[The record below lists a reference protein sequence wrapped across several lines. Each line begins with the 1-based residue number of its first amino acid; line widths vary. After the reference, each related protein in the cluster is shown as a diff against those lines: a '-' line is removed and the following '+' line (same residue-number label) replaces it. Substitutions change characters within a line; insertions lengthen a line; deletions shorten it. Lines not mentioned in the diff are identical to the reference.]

1 MPRLLCLF
9 PLLALTAGLP
19 AEETWTRFRGEN
31 GAGISTTKGIP
42 HQWTI
47 EDYRWKRE
55 LPGIGHSSPVAWEKR
70 LFVTSGEENTGER
83 LVLAIDADSGSTLWQ
98 RNFSDEAHGKHK
110 LNSFAST
117 TPTVDEDSIYI
128 GWGTPKQVMIMA
140 LEHDGSTRWQ
150 TDLGAFKSGHGYGVS
165 LMLYRD
171 LVIVP
176 NEHEGESALF
186 ALDKKDGSVRWKIE
200 RDSRATYSTPC
211 LLKNG
216 GRTEL
221 IFTNYNQGVTAL
233 DPASGRLLWKADVF
247 DRSHIE
253 SSIASPVIAG
263 KLILATS
270 GWLGHGNELIAVRP
284 PLPGEGNT
292 AQQVY
297 RISRG
302 APLCTTPLVYEE
314 LLFLWSDT
322 GIATAADARTGKV
335 HWQKRIGGTFYASP
349 ICIDDAIY
357 NIDVGGNVTVL
368 RASEEFEVLGRCSLE
383 DGCHST
389 PAVAHGRLYLRTFH
403 GLSALDSKP

>member
-1 MPRLLCLF
+1 
-9 PLLALTAGLP
+9 
-19 AEETWTRFRGEN
+19 
-31 GAGISTTKGIP
+31 
-42 HQWTI
+42 
-47 EDYRWKRE
+47 
-55 LPGIGHSSPVAWEKR
+55 
-70 LFVTSGEENTGER
+70 
-83 LVLAIDADSGSTLWQ
+83 
-98 RNFSDEAHGKHK
+98 
-110 LNSFAST
+110 
-117 TPTVDEDSIYI
+117 
-128 GWGTPKQVMIMA
+128 
-140 LEHDGSTRWQ
+140 
-150 TDLGAFKSGHGYGVS
+150 
-165 LMLYRD
+165 
-171 LVIVP
+171 
-176 NEHEGESALF
+176 
-186 ALDKKDGSVRWKIE
+186 
-200 RDSRATYSTPC
+200 
-211 LLKNG
+211 
-216 GRTEL
+216 
-221 IFTNYNQGVTAL
+221 
-233 DPASGRLLWKADVF
+233 
-247 DRSHIE
+247 
-253 SSIASPVIAG
+253 VIAG
-263 KLILATS
+263 KLVLATS

-403 GLSALDSKP
+403 GLSALDRKP